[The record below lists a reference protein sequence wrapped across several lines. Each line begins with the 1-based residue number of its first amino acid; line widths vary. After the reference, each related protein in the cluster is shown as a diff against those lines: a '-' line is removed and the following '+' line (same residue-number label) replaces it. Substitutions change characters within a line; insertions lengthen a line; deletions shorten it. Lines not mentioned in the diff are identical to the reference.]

1 MMLSIS
7 LRIVLILM
15 SIISC
20 IYAIEK
26 IRKSQMKIGEM
37 VFWFLFFLFIL
48 ILSIFPPIGIW
59 MARLL
64 GVESPVNLI
73 YLIMI
78 FMLIVKVFFLSIKN
92 SKLEYQLWTLAQEI
106 AIRENRT
113 EEDRNIG
120 KRL

>member
-120 KRL
+120 KG